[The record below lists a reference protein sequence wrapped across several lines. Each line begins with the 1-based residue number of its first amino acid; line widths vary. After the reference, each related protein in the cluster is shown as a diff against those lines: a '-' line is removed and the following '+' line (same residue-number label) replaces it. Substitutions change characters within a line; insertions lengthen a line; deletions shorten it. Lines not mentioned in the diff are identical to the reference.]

1 MNHILKLAAGVVTLL
16 AAPAF
21 VLLSAPWNL
30 DPAYSI
36 QFKGT
41 KAEGTF
47 SGLTGRLDF
56 DPAHLPAAKMEV
68 QVGAAT
74 IKTGNTLKDGH
85 ARGASWFDVAKYP
98 KILFRSTAFSP
109 AGAGYVVRG
118 DLTLH
123 GVTKPVAIPFHFTQ
137 QAEKGLFV
145 GQFRVNRKDFGIN
158 GNFLGFTVGEEF
170 EVELRVPVAR

>member
-1 MNHILKLAAGVVTLL
+1 MYPVRKLAAAVVALL

-36 QFKGT
+36 KFKGT
-41 KAEGTF
+41 QAEGTF

-56 DPAHLPAAKMEV
+56 DPAHLPAANMAV
-68 QVGAAT
+68 QVAAAT

-85 ARGASWFDVAKYP
+85 ARGASWFNVAKYP
-98 KILFRSTAFSP
+98 NILFRSTAFSL

-118 DLTLH
+118 ELTLH
-123 GVTKPVAIPFHFTQ
+123 GVTKPISIPFQFTQ
-137 QAEKGLFV
+137 QANKGLFI

-158 GNFLGFTVGEEF
+158 GNFFGFTVGEAF
-170 EVELRVPVAR
+170 DIELRVPVTR